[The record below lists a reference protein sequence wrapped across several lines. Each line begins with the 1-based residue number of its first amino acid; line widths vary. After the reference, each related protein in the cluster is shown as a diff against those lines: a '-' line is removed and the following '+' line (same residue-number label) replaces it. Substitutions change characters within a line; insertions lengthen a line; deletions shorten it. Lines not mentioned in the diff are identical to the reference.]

1 MTYRVRDQGQQ
12 CFHFTI
18 KKKKKKKVVTVL
30 DHFMCGLLLTVYW
43 KPIKI

>member
-18 KKKKKKKVVTVL
+18 KKKKKVATVL
-30 DHFMCGLLLTVYW
+30 DHFMCSLLLIVYS